1 MKYLILVAGL
11 MSAATASAQLP
22 SVSDLPLTEVAPR
35 ADSAAGS
42 ASHELVIFF
51 TGDGGWASLDKSISK
66 ELATHGAIVVGFN
79 SREYIE
85 HEHDPAKFALD
96 VQRLMEHYMSALKRD
111 HVILVGYSR
120 GAELAP
126 FAVSRL
132 PADLRSHIDL
142 VALLGLSPGASFH
155 FHFEDLFRNVV
166 RPTDLPVIPE
176 LEKVRGM
183 KLLCIYGRDEDV
195 TACRTPSRGLMTV
208 VERPGGHHFDDN
220 YPLLGRIILAA
231 LHSQTSAVLDA
242 TQ

>member
-1 MKYLILVAGL
+1 
-11 MSAATASAQLP
+11 MSAAALSAQLP
-22 SVSDLPLTEVAPR
+22 NVSDLPLTEVAPR
-35 ADSAAGS
+35 ADSLQGS

-51 TGDGGWASLDKSISK
+51 TGDGGWATLDKSISK
-66 ELATHGAIVVGFN
+66 ELAAHGAVVVGFN

-85 HEHDPAKFALD
+85 HEHDPGKFALD
-96 VQRLMEHYMSALKRD
+96 VERVMQHYMPALKRD
-111 HVILVGYSR
+111 RVVLVGYSR

-132 PADLRSHIDL
+132 PADLRSHVDL
-142 VALLGLSPGASFH
+142 VALLGLSTGASFH

-166 RPTDLPVIPE
+166 RATDLPVIPE
-176 LEKVRGM
+176 LEKIRGM
-183 KLLCIYGRDEDV
+183 KVLCIYGKDEDV
-195 TACRTPSRGLMTV
+195 TACRNPPPGLMRV

-231 LHSQTSAVLDA
+231 LHSQNDAILEA